1 MHEAIPDY
9 YFFRAADITPE
20 FIKKHGIQAVGIDLD
35 NTMVF
40 DMTATPLP
48 GVKEWIRSL
57 RDAGIPAVIITNAQT
72 LRSNIAGKKFG
83 LKSFP
88 LARKP
93 KIKKILAGAQYLDC
107 PIEKFA
113 LIGDQLFYDVAGA
126 NRAGAI
132 SIKVDPSAPEIF
144 FAGKFRRRRE
154 KERLFIE
161 DHADVFPKMR
171 GLNDEY

>member
-9 YFFRAADITPE
+9 YFYRAADITPE
-20 FIKKHGIQAVGIDLD
+20 FLKQNGIQAVGIDLD

-48 GVKEWIRSL
+48 GVTQWVKSLKE
-57 RDAGIPAVIITNAQT
+57 AGIPAVIITNAQT

-83 LKSFP
+83 LKSFA

-93 KIKKILAGAQYLDC
+93 KTNKIIAGAEYLGC
-107 PIEKFA
+107 PIERFA

-126 NRAGAI
+126 NRAGAV

-161 DHADVFPKMR
+161 DHADVFPAMR
-171 GLNDEY
+171 GLNNEY

>member
-1 MHEAIPDY
+1 MHEAIPDF

-20 FIKKHGIQAVGIDLD
+20 FIKKNGIQAVGIDLD
-35 NTMVF
+35 NTTVF

-48 GVKEWIRSL
+48 GVTEWIKSL
-57 RDAGIPAVIITNAQT
+57 KDAGISAVIITNAQT
-72 LRSNIAGKKFG
+72 LRSNIVGKKFG
-83 LKSFP
+83 LKSFS
-88 LARKP
+88 LAKKP

-161 DHADVFPKMR
+161 DHADSFPKMR
-171 GLNDEY
+171 GPNDEY